1 MMLPTFCVYYTGTI
15 LRFSDFNV
23 FPLNPF
29 NSFFY
34 HSEVTNLFW
43 QKNWEWWKGNN
54 FHFRIDF
61 NRWEGKNVLSSGGL
75 KQIQAAAA
83 AADQNGF
90 NFKRHLGTFEQS
102 KTINIVAAFKF

>member
-43 QKNWEWWKGNN
+43 QKIGNGGKATI
-54 FHFRIDF
+54 FIFGLISIDEKEKMFCPVEAWSKYKQQQQQRIKMDSTS
-61 NRWEGKNVLSSGGL
+61 NV
-75 KQIQAAAA
+75 
-83 AADQNGF
+83 
-90 NFKRHLGTFEQS
+90 T
-102 KTINIVAAFKF
+102 